1 MKGYYDFTKV
11 LLDALISDPLVNQV
25 TKGSLDKITNAKKD
39 MYPLAHVMVNSGG
52 MESNTISFN
61 VSLIVM
67 DIVDYTKE
75 DAIDVY
81 FGNNN
86 EDDVLNQSFM
96 ICQRAFENM
105 RRGGMNDSDYSIE
118 SESASVEFFVDR
130 FTDDVAGCTMTF
142 DVVMPNEMTIC

>member
-52 MESNTISFN
+52 MESNTITFN

-75 DAIDVY
+75 DAIDIY

-96 ICQRAFENM
+96 TCQRAFENM